1 MEGTGRI
8 VAQRS
13 GEVLS
18 VGDRV
23 VVQITAIDLPSRQ
36 MELRVTEMPHKTID
50 DLDPDPVSIQQSR
63 KEKSRKK
70 GQILKEGRSNHKK
83 SKHGRKGKGRKRR

>member
-18 VGDRV
+18 IGDRV
-23 VVQITAIDLPSRQ
+23 VVQISAIDLPARQ
-36 MELRVTEMPHKTID
+36 MELRVTEMPHKSID
-50 DLDPDPVSIQQSR
+50 DLEPDPEPDRIR
-63 KEKSRKK
+63 KKEKSRKR
-70 GQILKEGRSNHKK
+70 GQILKEGRGNHKK
-83 SKHGRKGKGRKRR
+83 SKQGQKGKGRKRR